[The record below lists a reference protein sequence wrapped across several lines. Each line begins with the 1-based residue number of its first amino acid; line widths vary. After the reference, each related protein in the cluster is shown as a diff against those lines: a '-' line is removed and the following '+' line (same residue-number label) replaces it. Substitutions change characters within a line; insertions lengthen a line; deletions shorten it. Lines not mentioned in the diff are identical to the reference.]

1 MKIDKTR
8 RGNSLMNNTE
18 LSKLVNNA
26 LIKVYKHH
34 KYLIKNKVHERS
46 IVFWFGVYLHELLQL
61 KEKEYAEF
69 NLDFEYNKNH
79 SNPKK
84 TENFPDGT
92 YPDILLHKRGSNEHN
107 LLIIEFKTWWEPDNS
122 RDLRKLRDFTHPDGV
137 YKYKYGLSIILGKD
151 KPIITV
157 LQKGEI
163 INNE

>member
-1 MKIDKTR
+1 
-8 RGNSLMNNTE
+8 MNNTE
-18 LSKLVNNA
+18 LFKLVNNA
-26 LIKVYKHH
+26 LKRVYKHH
-34 KYLIKNKVHERS
+34 EYLIKNQVHERS
-46 IVFWFGVYLHELLQL
+46 IVFWFGVYLYELLQH

-107 LLIIEFKTWWEPDNS
+107 LLIIEFKTWWSPDNS
-122 RDLRKLRDFTHPDGV
+122 RDLMKLKDFTRPDGK
-137 YKYKYGLSIILGKD
+137 YKYKCGLSIIFGKD
-151 KPIITV
+151 KATIIP